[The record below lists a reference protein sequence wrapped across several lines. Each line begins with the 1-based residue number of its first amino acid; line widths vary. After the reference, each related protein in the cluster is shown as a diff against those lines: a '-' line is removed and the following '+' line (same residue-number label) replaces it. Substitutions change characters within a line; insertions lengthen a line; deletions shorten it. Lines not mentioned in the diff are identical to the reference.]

1 MENNQ
6 KYIVMSLELNLFFAR
21 IMKEHALFIEASLTP
36 VAAAFAK
43 KADYYKTEFEKL
55 LLNAVALSNGIVS
68 PDVLNSGEIVTQYTL
83 NAEKKTQQYTGIKI
97 DQSITTKEL
106 NLRGSTNPRITT
118 ELFNEVERLNRTA
131 INLVEDLV
139 DFKKQVLTEIGKC
152 NLFTTIYP
160 SMVEHVIN
168 EANTYHNALTD
179 LESGRLFNLK
189 NIKQDKLFWDHIMME
204 HAQFIR
210 GMLDPSEKNLLDI
223 ANDFANDYEGLLVRL
238 KQSIEMSMANL
249 IKENISLTTR
259 FRDFK
264 TAGVKGILE
273 CKIKS
278 IILPLLA
285 DHVLR
290 EANHYIR
297 LLKR

>member
-55 LLNAVALSNGIVS
+55 LLNAVALSNGIVG

-97 DQSITTKEL
+97 DQSITTQEL

-118 ELFNEVERLNRTA
+118 ELFNEVKRLNRTA

-238 KQSIEMSMANL
+238 KQSMEMSMANL